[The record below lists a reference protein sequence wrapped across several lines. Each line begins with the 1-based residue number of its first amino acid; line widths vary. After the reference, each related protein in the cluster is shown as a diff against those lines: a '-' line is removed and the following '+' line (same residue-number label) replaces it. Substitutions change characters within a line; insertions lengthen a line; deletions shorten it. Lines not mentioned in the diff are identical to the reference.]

1 VFIIF
6 SSPAYNMHWYKSHP
20 VIPYAT
26 QRGSCLMLKRNRGR
40 NFIAGEVHTQNI
52 VENVISLFY
61 I

>member
-1 VFIIF
+1 
-6 SSPAYNMHWYKSHP
+6 MHWHKP
-20 VIPYAT
+20 QPGIQYAS